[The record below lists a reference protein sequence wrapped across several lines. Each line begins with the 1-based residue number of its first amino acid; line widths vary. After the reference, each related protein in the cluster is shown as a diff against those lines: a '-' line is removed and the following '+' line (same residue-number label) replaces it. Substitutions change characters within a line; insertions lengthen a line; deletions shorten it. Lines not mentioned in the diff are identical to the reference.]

1 MGSRGRNVSGV
12 SPVRGGGGATVK
24 NKPPRET
31 DSGSLTRSDAV
42 AASALRVE
50 DVPDRMCGGRFGREV
65 FDEIVEGGREALL
78 SEVAGIVRPRHA
90 APVPRWTPRADRHS
104 LAR

>member
-1 MGSRGRNVSGV
+1 MQRLDVFHIDIEHCGV
-12 SPVRGGGGATVK
+12 CGGT
-24 NKPPRET
+24 
-31 DSGSLTRSDAV
+31 
-42 AASALRVE
+42 LRVE